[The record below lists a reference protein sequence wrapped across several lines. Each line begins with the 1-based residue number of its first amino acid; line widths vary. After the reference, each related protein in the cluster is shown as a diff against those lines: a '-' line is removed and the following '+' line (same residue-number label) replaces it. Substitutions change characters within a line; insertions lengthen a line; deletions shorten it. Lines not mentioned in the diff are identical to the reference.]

1 MKFSAQE
8 EFGLRCLLQVAKHN
22 SEGGVTI
29 QFISEEEKLTVPNV
43 AKLLRI
49 LRMGNFVE
57 STRGQIG
64 GYALARP
71 ANKILVGEVLE
82 TLGGRLFESG
92 FCDDHSGIE
101 KICTHTTDC
110 SVRSLWRKI
119 QNAVDQALVN
129 LTLEDLLS
137 AETVNPFMQIDE
149 IQYNSGTVA

>member
-8 EFGLRCLLQVAKHN
+8 EFGLRCLIQVAKHN

-29 QFISEEEKLTVPNV
+29 QFISEAEKLTVPNV

-71 ANKILVGEVLE
+71 ANRILIGEVLE

-137 AETVNPFMQIDE
+137 AETVNPFMQVNE

>member
-8 EFGLRCLLQVAKHN
+8 EFGLRCLIQVAKHN
-22 SEGGVTI
+22 SNGGVTI
-29 QFISEEEKLTVPNV
+29 QFISEAERLTVPNV

-57 STRGQIG
+57 STRGQVG

-71 ANKILVGEVLE
+71 ANKILIGEVLE

-119 QNAVDQALVN
+119 QSAVDQALLN
-129 LTLEDLLS
+129 MTLEDLLS
-137 AETVNPFMQIDE
+137 VEPVNPFMQLNE

>member
-8 EFGLRCLLQVAKHN
+8 EFGLRCLIQVAKHN
-22 SEGGVTI
+22 ANGGVTI
-29 QFISEEEKLTVPNV
+29 QFISEAERLTVPNV

-57 STRGQIG
+57 STRGQVG

-71 ANKILVGEVLE
+71 ANKILIGEVLE

-119 QNAVDQALVN
+119 QSAVDQALLN
-129 LTLEDLLS
+129 MTLEDLLS
-137 AETVNPFMQIDE
+137 VEPVNPFMQLNE